1 MKFSACAFGMTS
13 ARVGTPEGGGAEEV
27 VEVVPAM
34 RVAAIT
40 HPLLE

>member
-1 MKFSACAFGMTS
+1 VKFSACAFGITS
-13 ARVGTPEGGGAEEV
+13 ARVGTPDGEGAEVV

-34 RVAAIT
+34 RVAAIS